1 MKITKATVFLHS
13 YFVCYL
19 FIGTGFKTSYQMR
32 VCEKSLIN
40 VHTQHSLVVTA
51 GLVVLGFV

>member
-1 MKITKATVFLHS
+1 MKIIKATILLLL
-13 YFVCYL
+13 CML

-51 GLVVLGFV
+51 VLVVLGFV